1 MVAIVKFGSGIMSL
15 QADSGRAG
23 QPCKWGGEDRGG
35 AVIEKND
42 NKRLFR
48 AALLSIL
55 ANFDN
60 NGASRRALLSN
71 PEIAS

>member
-1 MVAIVKFGSGIMSL
+1 MVAIVKFGSGVMSL
-15 QADSGRAG
+15 QADSGHAG
-23 QPCKWGGEDRGG
+23 QPCKWGGEGRGG
-35 AVIEKND
+35 AIIAKND

-60 NGASRRALLSN
+60 NATSGRPLLSN
-71 PEIAS
+71 PGIAP

>member
-1 MVAIVKFGSGIMSL
+1 MSVQAGSSH
-15 QADSGRAG
+15 AG
-23 QPCKWGGEDRGG
+23 QPFKWGGEGRGG
-35 AVIEKND
+35 AVIAKND

-60 NGASRRALLSN
+60 NGVSRLALLSN